1 VTVER
6 EDQWE
11 NDGQVCYSALSVFE
25 LQRGDLMTVIIDFAP
40 DEEARLR
47 ERATAAGKDVR
58 TFVRE
63 AALEKVDR
71 PTLAELLAPIH
82 AATAKT
88 AATVEEIDA
97 MADRARDEVRRERR
111 VSANHS
117 AP

>member
-1 VTVER
+1 MT
-6 EDQWE
+6 
-11 NDGQVCYSALSVFE
+11 LS
-25 LQRGDLMTVIIDFAP
+25 IDFAP

-47 ERATAAGKDVR
+47 QRATAAGKDIG

-63 AALEKVDR
+63 AALEKADR

-88 AATVEEIDA
+88 GATVEEIDA
-97 MADRARDEVRRERR
+97 MADRARDEVRRQRPAPR
-111 VSANHS
+111 NHG